1 MNRGV
6 RGTVKRR
13 YVGLDIFR
21 VVSVLAVCAFHTT
34 IHLGCNYGILQP
46 VSLMGAMFMTA
57 FFMLS
62 GFSLYINYSEENLC
76 DLKQAKVFFIKRAI
90 GILPMYY
97 VAAILYIL
105 IISKGS
111 IKETLFYLPIE
122 ALGLQ
127 STFSSLFGYSH
138 NGGTWFVS
146 CIIICYLVYPYLQEI
161 VKQMNMKAKLFLF
174 AICGSILLYAPL
186 VVLFSGIANI
196 YSNPFFR
203 LLEFLVGVLLASVR
217 IELSENRI
225 IKKLIFSWGGVLLEG
240 IIYTICVT
248 AAVKRNIQIGNY
260 MFYSW
265 IGLPLF
271 SLMLL
276 GMSGVESK
284 VLEKSVIL
292 KYFSSLSYT
301 FFLAQLYSNW
311 LCKQIIANFEIT
323 SNLSKLFLG
332 WGICVV
338 IAVALHEIF
347 EKRITKILKN
357 KFLEK

>member
-1 MNRGV
+1 
-6 RGTVKRR
+6 
-13 YVGLDIFR
+13 
-21 VVSVLAVCAFHTT
+21 
-34 IHLGCNYGILQP
+34 
-46 VSLMGAMFMTA
+46 
-57 FFMLS
+57 
-62 GFSLYINYSEENLC
+62 
-76 DLKQAKVFFIKRAI
+76 
-90 GILPMYY
+90 
-97 VAAILYIL
+97 
-105 IISKGS
+105 
-111 IKETLFYLPIE
+111 
-122 ALGLQ
+122 
-127 STFSSLFGYSH
+127 
-138 NGGTWFVS
+138 
-146 CIIICYLVYPYLQEI
+146 
-161 VKQMNMKAKLFLF
+161 
-174 AICGSILLYAPL
+174 
-186 VVLFSGIANI
+186 
-196 YSNPFFR
+196 
-203 LLEFLVGVLLASVR
+203 
-217 IELSENRI
+217 
-225 IKKLIFSWGGVLLEG
+225 
-240 IIYTICVT
+240 
-248 AAVKRNIQIGNY
+248 